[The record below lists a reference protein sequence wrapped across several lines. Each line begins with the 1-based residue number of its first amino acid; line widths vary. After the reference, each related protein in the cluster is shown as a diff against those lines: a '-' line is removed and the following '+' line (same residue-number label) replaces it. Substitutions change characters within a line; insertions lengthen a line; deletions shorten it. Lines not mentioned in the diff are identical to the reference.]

1 MATRSDADRG
11 ADEDPDARTLKDLL
25 LDALVYAPIG
35 LTLDGQEL
43 TPELARRGRQHA
55 AAARQIGEFAVKTGL
70 QRVDGLLASRVNP
83 DGDGQP
89 GQPARAADAPAEPV
103 ADPAPEATGPDAE
116 PVDEEGASD
125 VPSSASLAIPDYDL
139 LAASQVV
146 RRLDGLDDDQLEAV
160 RAYEAATRGRRTIL
174 HKIARL
180 QG

>member
-1 MATRSDADRG
+1 MANPSDSTPDET
-11 ADEDPDARTLKDLL
+11 EDPEARKLTDLL

-70 QRVDGLLASRVNP
+70 QRLDGLIASKVAGEP
-83 DGDGQP
+83 DSANASAP
-89 GQPARAADAPAEPV
+89 SPATP
-103 ADPAPEATGPDAE
+103 
-116 PVDEEGASD
+116 PVDTEPEPPEPESLDEEPPDDGIEI
-125 VPSSASLAIPDYDL
+125 PSSEHLAIPDYDL

-146 RRLDGLDDDQLEAV
+146 RRLDGLDADQLEAV
-160 RAYEAATRGRRTIL
+160 RLYEAATRDRRTIL

-180 QG
+180 QD

>member
-1 MATRSDADRG
+1 MSARTVANPSDPTP
-11 ADEDPDARTLKDLL
+11 DETDAPDARKLTDLL

-70 QRVDGLLASRVNP
+70 QRLDGLIASK
-83 DGDGQP
+83 
-89 GQPARAADAPAEPV
+89 V
-103 ADPAPEATGPDAE
+103 ADDEGEAAPRASKPPEQDMTSEVVDLEAVPADHGDT
-116 PVDEEGASD
+116 D
-125 VPSSASLAIPDYDL
+125 VPSSDHLAIPDYDL

-146 RRLDGLDDDQLEAV
+146 RRLDGLDPEQLEAV
-160 RAYEAATRGRRTIL
+160 RVYEAATRDRRTIL

-180 QG
+180 QD